1 MFLVQAGRPGRGAGR
16 AGLYQCLATTPISCC
31 AAPGLNE
38 MLAMVGGD
46 GAIVLGAP
54 QGEFGSA
61 LEIELHKTRTGLLVI
76 GLAAVIAVAGEP
88 GALVVSDAWVR
99 ALPPGQ
105 ANTAAYLTLSNP
117 GDEMITVVGASSGL
131 AGKVEIHTTREVDGY
146 QRMEQLERLELAPGQ
161 VLELAPG
168 GTHLMLLGL
177 DQMPTVGEQ
186 VRLCLQL
193 AAGEPVCTSADV
205 RKSAA
210 VGSAHDHSMH
220 EHK

>member
-1 MFLVQAGRPGRGAGR
+1 
-16 AGLYQCLATTPISCC
+16 
-31 AAPGLNE
+31 

-54 QGEFGSA
+54 QEEFGSA
-61 LEIELHKTRTGLLVI
+61 LEVELHKTQTGLLVI
-76 GLAAVIAVAGEP
+76 GLAAAIAVAGEP
-88 GALVVSDAWVR
+88 GAVVVSDAWVR

-146 QRMEQLERLELAPGQ
+146 RRMEQLEHLELAPGQ

-210 VGSAHDHSMH
+210 AGSAHDHSMH
-220 EHK
+220 QMN